1 MKRMTIVFAS
11 AIFAVAVLAGSP
23 ALAQTVKDRSCSNA
37 QGDTPASVTWDC
49 GFKAKS
55 FSPGQP
61 ITFTVGYTCTA
72 GDCGPV
78 LSFGMQERAFTPSG
92 VSGHLVGGRRLP
104 DGLELTFAFDAVRK
118 AGVSGNG
125 LAEGHFVMNLM
136 TTDASGAPAVVSCPI
151 DVRLQEYA
159 H

>member
-1 MKRMTIVFAS
+1 VVSVM
-11 AIFAVAVLAGSP
+11 AGSP
-23 ALAQTVKDRSCSNA
+23 AQAQTAKDKSCSS
-37 QGDTPASVTWDC
+37 GGVTWDC
-49 GFKAKS
+49 GFKTKS
-55 FSPGQP
+55 FVPGQP
-61 ITFTVGYTCTA
+61 ITFTVGYTCP

-78 LSFGMQERAFTPSG
+78 LSFGMQETAFTPPG
-92 VSGHLVGGRRLP
+92 VNGHLVGGRRLP

-125 LAEGHFVMNLM
+125 LAEAHFMMNLM
-136 TTDASGAPAVVSCPI
+136 TTDASGAPAVVSCPV

>member
-1 MKRMTIVFAS
+1 MKRMTILFAS
-11 AIFAVAVLAGSP
+11 AIFAVSVLAGSP
-23 ALAQTVKDRSCSNA
+23 ALAQTVKDRTCSNA
-37 QGDTPASVTWDC
+37 QGDSPASVTWDC
-49 GFKAKS
+49 GFKVKS

-61 ITFTVGYTCTA
+61 MSFTVGYSCA
-72 GDCGPV
+72 GACGPV
-78 LSFGMQERAFTPSG
+78 LSFGMQETAFTPAG

-118 AGVSGNG
+118 AGASGNG
-125 LAEGHFVMNLM
+125 LAEAHFMMNLM
-136 TTDASGAPAVVSCPI
+136 TTDASGAPMVVACPV

>member
-11 AIFAVAVLAGSP
+11 AIFVVSVMAGSP
-23 ALAQTVKDRSCSNA
+23 AHAQAMKETSCSNA
-37 QGDTPASVTWDC
+37 QGVTWDC
-49 GFKAKS
+49 GFKVKS
-55 FSPGQP
+55 FTPGQP
-61 ITFTVGYTCTA
+61 ITFSVGYSCA

-78 LSFGMQERAFTPSG
+78 LSFGMQDTAFTPAG
-92 VSGHLVGGRRLP
+92 VAGHLVSGSRLP
-104 DGLELTFAFDAVRK
+104 DGLELTFAFDSVRK

-125 LAEGHFVMNLM
+125 LAAAHFMMNLM
-136 TTDASGAPAVVSCPI
+136 TVDASGAPVVVACPV

>member
-1 MKRMTIVFAS
+1 MKRMTILFAS
-11 AIFAVAVLAGSP
+11 AIFAVSVLAGSP
-23 ALAQTVKDRSCSNA
+23 ALAQTVKDKSCSS
-37 QGDTPASVTWDC
+37 GGVTWDC

-61 ITFTVGYTCTA
+61 ISFTVGYTCAA

-78 LSFGMQERAFTPSG
+78 LSFGMQDTAFTPAG
-92 VSGHLVGGRRLP
+92 VSGHLVGGSRLP
-104 DGLELTFAFDAVRK
+104 DGLQLTFAFDEVRK
-118 AGVSGNG
+118 AGASGNG
-125 LAEGHFVMNLM
+125 MAAGHFVMNLM
-136 TTDASGAPAVVSCPI
+136 TTDASGAPVVVSCPV